1 MTIILELG
9 IKMHC
14 LVANVACVYS
24 WLSLWYILPFIFQ
37 IYFYTLLLCTA
48 WKLRKEITS
57 TSSLRDYIT
66 FYSHKGKQPY
76 LGDMRE
82 FEGSRLC
89 RTNSLCLSNLLS
101 KMRLKN
107 SNKCS
112 LCDCNE
118 VEDLCNFLLLCP
130 ALEKKKA
137 SFKWYLV

>member
-1 MTIILELG
+1 MTVEIIVITMIPLTG
-9 IKMHC
+9 IITVFESVRLDLFLKY
-14 LVANVACVYS
+14 LNS
-24 WLSLWYILPFIFQ
+24 QFSS
-37 IYFYTLLLCTA
+37 T
-48 WKLRKEITS
+48 KLRKEIMS
-57 TSSLRDYIT
+57 KSSLRDYIT

-82 FEGSRLC
+82 FEGSRLKRLC